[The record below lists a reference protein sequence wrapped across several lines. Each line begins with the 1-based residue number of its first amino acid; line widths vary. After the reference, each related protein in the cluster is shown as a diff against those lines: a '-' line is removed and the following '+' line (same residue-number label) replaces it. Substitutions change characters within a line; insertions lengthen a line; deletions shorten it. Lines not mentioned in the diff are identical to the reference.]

1 MQRKT
6 ISKIIIKKL
15 NEWLETITDEQ
26 LRKDVKDNLLL
37 SGGSITSLWLNE
49 QVNDYD
55 IYIKDIEVLKRLALY
70 YTKPHSQIEVLAGCD
85 LNNLLESINL
95 DSDSAY
101 NIAVKN
107 LKENQVKLFFAS
119 RNGGM
124 LVEYETDENGVEL
137 KPEPYSPVYFSANAI
152 SLHNNI
158 QIVTRFTGDNVE
170 IHKNFDFIHATNY
183 FTYKDG
189 LVTNVKALES
199 IMSKTLYYQGSLY
212 PLTSVIRTKKFLKRH
227 WNISA
232 GEYLKMLFQVS
243 ELDLKDPL
251 VLEEQLIGIDVAYFT
266 KLIEILRGVDP
277 AKINAEYIASLI
289 DKVFQETE
297 DENE

>member
-1 MQRKT
+1 
-6 ISKIIIKKL
+6 
-15 NEWLETITDEQ
+15 
-26 LRKDVKDNLLL
+26 
-37 SGGSITSLWLNE
+37 
-49 QVNDYD
+49 
-55 IYIKDIEVLKRLALY
+55 
-70 YTKPHSQIEVLAGCD
+70 
-85 LNNLLESINL
+85 
-95 DSDSAY
+95 
-101 NIAVKN
+101 
-107 LKENQVKLFFAS
+107 
-119 RNGGM
+119 
-124 LVEYETDENGVEL
+124 
-137 KPEPYSPVYFSANAI
+137 VYFSANAI

-297 DENE
+297 DESE